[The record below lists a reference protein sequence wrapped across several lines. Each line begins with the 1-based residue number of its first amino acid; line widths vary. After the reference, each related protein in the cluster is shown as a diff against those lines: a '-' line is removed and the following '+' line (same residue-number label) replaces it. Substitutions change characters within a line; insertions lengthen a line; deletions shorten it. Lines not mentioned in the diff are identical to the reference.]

1 MARMIQVAALY
12 NARAQAKGW
21 ASYCDSTLSFDHAGF
36 HQLVGLW
43 HALRGD
49 GPLPPRHALTARRLK
64 DFLPDLAL
72 YERQEAPDG
81 YRHRCRLMGTR
92 VAQVYGEH
100 TGKVM
105 EEFLPPRHVERFCA
119 SMDDTLA
126 AGVPLRFLART
137 ASADSD
143 YFSAEYCL
151 LPLADTL
158 GAATMV
164 MIGVS
169 FSGMHWDAFLAR
181 MMEQLKAGQTK
192 SFASAERA
200 SVLNTAM

>member
-1 MARMIQVAALY
+1 
-12 NARAQAKGW
+12 
-21 ASYCDSTLSFDHAGF
+21 
-36 HQLVGLW
+36 
-43 HALRGD
+43 
-49 GPLPPRHALTARRLK
+49 
-64 DFLPDLAL
+64 
-72 YERQEAPDG
+72 
-81 YRHRCRLMGTR
+81 
-92 VAQVYGEH
+92 
-100 TGKVM
+100 
-105 EEFLPPRHVERFCA
+105 
-119 SMDDTLA
+119 MDDTLA

-181 MMEQLKAGQTK
+181 MMEQLKAGQAK